1 MTVSPW
7 WLLAASVPVLLLG
20 EFLVRHIR
28 WLARFDVPVPVV
40 GGFLIALIVLVSNG
54 SGVFPIDV
62 ATKTS
67 ARWWTWLITA
77 APEWRTKPTVPVYL
91 PFSTA
96 FFTCVGLAASW
107 NIAKRGSWQL
117 LIFLLLAT
125 ILGILQNTLGIALS
139 RAMHVSSYLGL
150 LCGSVTL
157 TGGPSTALGF
167 SGEFEKA
174 GFSAA
179 ATVGAAAAMF
189 GIVTGSLLG
198 GAIGGALVRRE
209 TSRAAAA
216 AATVKMIETIDKPCH
231 GFVDHLTALSRQPLS
246 LFVHLGVLLA
256 CIKAGAWVS
265 LWLRNLGVAFPV
277 YMGAMLTGI
286 LLRNLLDAMGATIV
300 RNDVIERMGAL
311 ALGIF
316 LAVAMS
322 SLNLLELRTLAG
334 PMTVILACQV
344 VLTVLFAFFVTF
356 TVMGRDYD
364 AAVMSA
370 GHVGFGLGITAN
382 AVATMDVLT
391 AKFGPAPRALLIVT
405 IVGAFLIDLTNALT
419 ITVYLNFLK

>member
-1 MTVSPW
+1 MTISPW
-7 WLLAASVPVLLLG
+7 WLLAAAVPVLLLG

-28 WLARFDVPVPVV
+28 WLARFDVPVPVA
-40 GGFLIALIVLVSNG
+40 GGFMIALAVLVLHAT
-54 SGVFPIDV
+54 GVLQLSI

-77 APEWRTKPTVPVYL
+77 EPEWRTSPAVPVYL

-107 NIAKRGSWQL
+107 NVAKRGSWQL
-117 LIFLLLAT
+117 LIFLLLAS
-125 ILGILQNTLGIALS
+125 ILAVLQNTLGITLS
-139 RAMHVSSYLGL
+139 RAMHVSPYLGL
-150 LCGSVTL
+150 LCGSVAL
-157 TGGPSTALGF
+157 TGGPSTAIGF
-167 SGEFEKA
+167 ASEFERA

-179 ATVGAAAAMF
+179 STVGAAAAMF
-189 GIVTGSLLG
+189 GIVMGSLLG
-198 GAIGGALVRRE
+198 GAVGGALVRR
-209 TSRAAAA
+209 RALRGGIAAEVDEVVA
-216 AATVKMIETIDKPCH
+216 KPRH
-231 GFVDHLTALSRQPLS
+231 GFFDHVAALARLPAAL
-246 LFVHLGVLLA
+246 LIHLGILLA

-265 LWLRNLGVAFPV
+265 LWLRNAGVTFPV
-277 YMGAMLTGI
+277 YMGAMLIGI
-286 LLRNLLDAMGATIV
+286 ALRNILDVAGATIV
-300 RNDVIERMGAL
+300 RNDVIERIGAV

-334 PMTVILACQV
+334 PMIVILACQV
-344 VLTVLFAFFVTF
+344 ILSVLFAFFVTF
-356 TVMGRDYD
+356 TIMGRDYD

-391 AKFGPAPRALLIVT
+391 EKFGPSPRALLIVT

-419 ITVYLNFLK
+419 ITVYLNLLR